1 MDHLPNGKYPVKEVK
16 VFGDNYIFI
25 LPNDLMVHTN
35 APEFK
40 DWGKMGLIK
49 DWSPISINIQDGTII
64 VYAGHVRL
72 TSTNYQVVHTKEDIV
87 EKLI

>member
-16 VFGDNYIFI
+16 VFEDNYIFI
-25 LPNDLMVHTN
+25 LPNDLMVHTH

-40 DWGKMGLIK
+40 ECSYMVNIR
-49 DWSPISINIQDGTII
+49 SINIQDGTITI
-64 VYAGHVRL
+64 YIRYDARHVRSL
-72 TSTNYQVVHTKEDIV
+72 SSNYQVVHTKEDIV